1 MVISIADRIRNN
13 LAGLHPLVLEL
24 VDQSEAHRGH
34 AGWHDGGETHF
45 DLTVVSA
52 AFTGKS
58 RIQRQR
64 LVLGSV
70 EGGVRGGTSCSVY
83 SRRVLPA
90 SSLPFGCSLQDQD
103 QQKWHRRK

>member
-1 MVISIADRIRNN
+1 MVISIADRIRKN

-45 DLTVVSA
+45 DLTVISA
-52 AFTGKS
+52 AFAGKS

-64 LVLGSV
+64 LVLAALKEEFEAGLHALSIQARAPG
-70 EGGVRGGTSCSVY
+70 E
-83 SRRVLPA
+83 
-90 SSLPFGCSLQDQD
+90 
-103 QQKWHRRK
+103 